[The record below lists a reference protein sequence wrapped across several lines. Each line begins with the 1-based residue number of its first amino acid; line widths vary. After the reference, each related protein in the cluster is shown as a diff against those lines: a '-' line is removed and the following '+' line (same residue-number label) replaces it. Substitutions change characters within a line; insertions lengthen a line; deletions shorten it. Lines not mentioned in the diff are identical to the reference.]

1 MKKSSLI
8 DMFGLN
14 DDPGNND
21 QLDNLLFR
29 LESEE
34 HIPCKDGDG
43 RSSSPFYISNK
54 RKQSLRSSAI
64 NSIVTGFP

>member
-1 MKKSSLI
+1 MKKSRLI

-14 DDPGNND
+14 DDPGNNH
-21 QLDNLLFR
+21 QLDNLLLH

-34 HIPCKDGDG
+34 DIPCKDGAE

-54 RKQSLRSSAI
+54 RKQSLRNSAI
-64 NSIVTGFP
+64 N

>member
-1 MKKSSLI
+1 MKKSRLI

-21 QLDNLLFR
+21 QLDNLLLR

-34 HIPCKDGDG
+34 HIPGKDRAG

-54 RKQSLRSSAI
+54 RKQSLRNSAI
-64 NSIVTGFP
+64 N

>member
-1 MKKSSLI
+1 MKKSRLI

-14 DDPGNND
+14 DDAGNND
-21 QLDNLLFR
+21 QLDNLLFH

-34 HIPCKDGDG
+34 HIPCKDGAR

-54 RKQSLRSSAI
+54 RKQSLRNSAI
-64 NSIVTGFP
+64 N